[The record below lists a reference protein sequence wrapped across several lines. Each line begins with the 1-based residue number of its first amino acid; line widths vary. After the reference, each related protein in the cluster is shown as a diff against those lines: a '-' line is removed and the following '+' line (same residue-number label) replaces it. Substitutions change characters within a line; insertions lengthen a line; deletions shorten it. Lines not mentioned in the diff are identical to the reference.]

1 MIISE
6 EKIKR
11 IIREEIYKL
20 NESSAE
26 YTQWLSQLVSPES
39 ILSINKRLKDI
50 EDSLELMGGEVISF
64 KNKIEDIEVE
74 KEKDRA
80 SFANVKGE

>member
-1 MIISE
+1 MIISK